1 MKKLLIALLIA
12 LTVLTGCSKKEEAA
26 APAATVEAKAAKT
39 VYTIKVGHEF
49 TTESPRHKALE
60 AFEKYLEE
68 KSEGQ
73 LVVELFPAGVLGKE
87 AEMLESVKMGN
98 IEAYVGG
105 PFDPQTEKLNLI
117 LMPFFFE
124 NQEAL
129 MRVAKSDVGD
139 AIRKDA
145 EKNNLKLLCIGDAGS
160 RQITNNKREVKTPED
175 MKGLK
180 IRTPGMESI
189 IKCLQALGANTVSI
203 PYADVYM
210 ALKTGVADGQENPLA
225 NIGDMKFYEVQKYMT
240 YIDYQF
246 HPEVMNMNLQF
257 FNNLPSELAT
267 IVQDG
272 AWIFA
277 EEQNRLRSEMNDK
290 YYQMIKDS
298 GVQIY
303 TLSSEE
309 KKAFMEACAPVY
321 DYFIEKGTF
330 TREEL
335 EAVRSVAQ
343 GK

>member
-1 MKKLLIALLIA
+1 MKKLLIALLVA
-12 LTVLTGCSKKEEAA
+12 LTVLVGCSKEAPTTTTTQTA
-26 APAATVEAKAAKT
+26 EAKAPQT
-39 VYTIKVGHEF
+39 VYKIKVGHEF

-60 AFEKYLEE
+60 VFEKYLEE
-68 KSEGQ
+68 QSQGRIS
-73 LVVELFPAGVLGKE
+73 VELFPAGVLGKE

-124 NQEAL
+124 NQDAL
-129 MRVAKSDVGD
+129 MRVAKSDVGT

-145 EKNNLKLLCIGDAGS
+145 EKNNLKLLCIGDGGS
-160 RQITNNKREVKTPED
+160 RQISNNVREIKTPQD

-189 IKCLQALGANTVSI
+189 IKCMETLGANTVSI

-257 FNNLPSELAT
+257 FNALPADLQK
-267 IVQDG
+267 IVEDG

-277 EEQNRLRSEMNDK
+277 EEQNRLRSAMNDQ
-290 YYQMIKDS
+290 YYKMIEES
-298 GVQIY
+298 GVKIY

-309 KKAFMEACAPVY
+309 KQVFMDACAPVY
-321 DYFIEKGTF
+321 DHFINKGTF

-335 EAVRSVAQ
+335 EAVRAVAQ